1 MPHLRLPLET
11 CIFITFGDLN
21 VLFALLIHIDFV
33 NFKQYPESKFHGKI
47 SDIKHKQ
54 DMQNLFK
61 CSS

>member
-54 DMQNLFK
+54 DM
-61 CSS
+61 